1 MKLAE
6 ALILRK
12 DLQQR
17 LAVLERRLIDAAR
30 VQEGEAPP
38 EAPES
43 ILQELNQLMA
53 ALQDLIVR
61 INLTN
66 STPLEDG
73 QTLTAMLARRDV
85 LTQKVGILRNLASTA
100 SDLVSRARY
109 SEIRILSTV
118 DVAAIRKQA
127 DALSKEVR
135 ELDMA
140 IQALNWTVEL
150 K

>member
-17 LAVLERRLIDAAR
+17 LIVLERRLIDAAR
-30 VQEGEAPP
+30 VQEGEQPP

-43 ILQELNQLMA
+43 ILQELNQLMVEQ
-53 ALQDLIVR
+53 QDLITR

-66 STPLEDG
+66 SAALEDG
-73 QTLTAMLARRDV
+73 QSLTAMLARRDV

-100 SDLVSRARY
+100 SDLVSRARH
-109 SEIRILSTV
+109 SEIRIQSTV
-118 DVAAIRKQA
+118 DVAVVRKQA
-127 DALSKEVR
+127 DALSKELR

-140 IQALNWTVEL
+140 IQALNWMVEL